1 MCNHHKNDHPQR
13 PGASLENEKEHQ
25 NDHSHWSRR
34 TFIRNLG
41 IAGGVSLFLGKTSVM
56 AMATNPLLK
65 ALENADSD
73 RILVLIRLK
82 GGNDGLNTII
92 PLFDYG
98 TYQQLRPT
106 IRIPENQVIKL
117 SDAYGIPSYM
127 SPLENLWNE
136 GQMKVINSVGY
147 PDQNLS
153 HFRSSDIWASAS
165 DSDTM
170 DTSGW
175 LGRFLEQQLP
185 DFIENPPEHPPA
197 VQIGGT
203 GNLVFNTSAMDNM
216 SMVVNDPEQLAEIAQ
231 NGQLYDV
238 GDVPDCYRG
247 EQLGYLRTVANSTFR
262 YAGIISDTFND
273 AQNDVEY
280 GNTPLENQLSVVARL
295 IKGGLNTRLYMVSL
309 DGFDTHAEQNS
320 IHPYLLN
327 FLSTGIQRFFDDLK
341 QSGDDKRV
349 LATTYSE
356 FGRRIEQNASQGTDH
371 GAAAPV
377 MLFGPGLEGNGFVG
391 QAPDLTDLDQI
402 GNLKFD
408 IDFRQIYATI
418 LENWLCIEK
427 SQVDIILGQSFD
439 TLSELGIQCNAITS
453 SRQQLLSRITFKVFS
468 TGGQFR
474 IQYDLPQAMKINIR
488 LFNMAGQMIGV
499 LANAYQQAGP
509 HNLDFDPRK
518 LNMIPGQY
526 VCSLQSAS
534 GNISRQISYF

>member
-1 MCNHHKNDHPQR
+1 MCNQHKNDHPNR
-13 PGASLENEKEHQ
+13 PGASLNNEQAHRE
-25 NDHSHWSRR
+25 DHLSWSRR
-34 TFIRNLG
+34 TFIHNLG
-41 IAGGVSLFLGKTSVM
+41 IVGGVSLFVGKTSVT
-56 AMATNPLLK
+56 ALATNPLLK
-65 ALENADSD
+65 ALDNADSD

-117 SDAYGIPSYM
+117 NDAFGIPSYM
-127 SPLENLWNE
+127 SPLENLWND

-147 PDQNLS
+147 PEQNLS

-165 DSDTM
+165 DSANI

-175 LGRFLEQQLP
+175 LGRYLEQELP

-203 GNLVFNTSAMDNM
+203 GNLVFNNSSMNNM
-216 SMVVNDPEQLAEIAQ
+216 SMIVNDPEQLAEIAQ
-231 NGQLYDV
+231 NGQLYDIS
-238 GDVPDCYRG
+238 DVPDCYRG

-262 YAGIISDTFND
+262 YAGILSETFSE
-273 AQNDVEY
+273 AQNEIAY

-295 IKGGLNTRLYMVSL
+295 IKGGLSTRLYMVSL

-320 IHPYLLN
+320 IHPYLLH
-327 FLSTGIQRFFDDLK
+327 FLSTAIHNFFEDLK
-341 QSGDDKRV
+341 KSDDHKRV
-349 LATTYSE
+349 LATTFSE

-377 MLFGPGLEGNGFVG
+377 MMFGPGLEGNGILG
-391 QAPDLTDLDQI
+391 KAPDLKDLDTI

-427 SQVDIILGQSFD
+427 SQVNAIMGKSFD
-439 TLSELGIQCNAITS
+439 PLPELGIQCSPITS
-453 SRQQLLSRITFKVFS
+453 TYQQGRNRIPFKILPL
-468 TGGQFR
+468 GGYYSVR
-474 IQYDLPQAMKINIR
+474 YELPKAMKVSIR
-488 LFNMAGQMIGV
+488 IYNLAGQMVGV
-499 LANAYQQAGP
+499 LVDAYQNAGP
-509 HNLDFDPRK
+509 HQVEFHPQK
-518 LNMIPGQY
+518 INMIPGQY
-526 VCSLQSAS
+526 VCTLQSAS
-534 GNISRQISYF
+534 GNVSRQLSHF